1 MSALGHSRTN
11 RPGSKSVEM
20 SSWQAIIGRAA
31 PRMGIAVL
39 PRIVL
44 TTFSQKD
51 FLSAHPFP
59 PELNHAPTVL
69 IWRKGAR
76 SPKISALIEVLGSK
90 AKYPP
95 RRKKA

>member
-1 MSALGHSRTN
+1 
-11 RPGSKSVEM
+11 M
-20 SSWQAIIGRAA
+20 SSWQAIIGCAA